1 MPVDKLFAIEIRC
14 ETDDQRLF
22 SMLSAWLQQE
32 KINKTYT
39 QLTKV
44 LRNKRIKEKTL
55 AADIAKEKGM
65 YIIYTT

>member
-1 MPVDKLFAIEIRC
+1 MLAIEKRC

-44 LRNKRIKEKTL
+44 LRNKHIKEKTL